1 MTILSRNLVM
11 EISRRVSRS
20 FGLQPLHQPVFHP
33 PRTGMTRRVD
43 HQSLNLREVFQA
55 PRLTPLSL
63 GVVRTIW
70 VSILK
75 EKRDV
80 LGEVN
85 LVTG

>member
-1 MTILSRNLVM
+1 MVKIACRA
-11 EISRRVSRS
+11 SRS
-20 FGLQPLHQPVFHP
+20 FQLHPLHQLMFHY
-33 PRTGMTRRVD
+33 PRTSKTRRVE
-43 HQSLNLREVFQA
+43 HKALNLREVFQA